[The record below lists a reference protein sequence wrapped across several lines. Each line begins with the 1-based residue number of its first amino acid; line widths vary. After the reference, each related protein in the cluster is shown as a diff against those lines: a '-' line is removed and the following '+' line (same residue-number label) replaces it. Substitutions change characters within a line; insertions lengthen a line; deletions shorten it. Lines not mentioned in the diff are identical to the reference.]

1 MDCYRKNDR
10 VFIRDYPFG
19 SPTNVFGEIVGV
31 LENDYFNVKI
41 ENGWNEG
48 KIILFKYW
56 KLIKISEMQKNS
68 CKNKKETVL

>member
-1 MDCYRKNDR
+1 MDEYKKKDR

-19 SPTNVFGEIVGV
+19 NPTNVSGEIVGV
-31 LENDYFNVKI
+31 LESDRYNVKI

-48 KIILFKYW
+48 KIISFKYW

-68 CKNKKETVL
+68 CKNEKEIVL

>member
-1 MDCYRKNDR
+1 MGGYKKNDR

-19 SPTNVFGEIVGV
+19 VPTNVFGEIVGV
-31 LENDYFNVKI
+31 LENDCFNVKI

>member
-1 MDCYRKNDR
+1 MDEYKKNDR

-19 SPTNVFGEIVGV
+19 NPTNVSGEIVGV
-31 LENDYFNVKI
+31 LESDRYNVKI

-48 KIILFKYW
+48 KIISFKYW

-68 CKNKKETVL
+68 CKNEKEIVL